1 MSWIGVGLLAA
12 GILAAQGISTLMR
25 QDRTPEVRF
34 FGALTL
40 LLAGLGL
47 VACGPLFVGRLVL
60 SPELGTVMVE
70 GSLARFALAVGIAGG
85 CVAGGLGWHVARLG
99 AGWAS
104 RLPWLLGVGAGV
116 GVVAATRLLP
126 FNPDDAATLRVYAYD
141 LWWPVPLI
149 WLSVCVVDTAL
160 IVLRAGST
168 LWRWWAATILIS
180 AIGFRALARPTLVD
194 PTSRALWLAALVG
207 SGLSALGLTV
217 TCARR
222 AILAH
227 REGTLHAPSLK
238 RPTLRQSI
246 LLTGLTLVSLSVIF
260 PFVFYLN
267 VDTALLLAMFIIGW
281 TLIAELTEGGPL
293 QKLAQT
299 IVTAEVP
306 HARVLLAE
314 WWRQVRARLT
324 GWAQGLGAHL
334 KGLVSPGSWPAAL
347 LRVIALVVALV
358 VLSEIPNSGKTIIEP
373 FNASRPTGPD
383 KVGRAFSDRLFHDL
397 GLLDQQLQPSV
408 VTPEGGAG
416 KIRYVTMGVG
426 TEMTNAALGEMKDIA
441 VAGVHIPLTLL
452 VAPVQGPMHALLNVR
467 VITGNVE
474 ADRRSYTVLASA
486 STGMTWTASV
496 PRDGSKVADTSAAD
510 DAATDLAERLAFK
523 IISTDRRFTPLGMT
537 TSWDAFQAFR
547 EGLEAWSDF
556 KARNE
561 ADAQTYD
568 GLTRAIARFQEATKQ
583 DPAFAL
589 AHYRLGVALEDD
601 GQPMAAAQAFRAAL
615 SADPHFVAGYNAL
628 AYHLFFFDDYYYATA
643 AALPPKAP
651 STEVARQARRDEARA
666 LWQRAI
672 LLAEGDAQTKASA
685 YYGLCRYALEARQFG
700 AAYFYCTRAGKI
712 YAELSREVL
721 SALRGRDAEASALN
735 ALGVALELS
744 DALHEDSVAE
754 DEWSCQA
761 REVAASG
768 TVKRATITHSW
779 YAATALPYYRR
790 AIALQPNDLT
800 VQCNAASTAYVLG
813 DTHPMRALE
822 SLAAAHRTL
831 ADGYRESAKGAGS
844 DTVASASYRLALE
857 QYQRAIELDP
867 ADVVSLNG
875 YAYAFWSWRL
885 GWPASREPTTAMA
898 ESAEAHARSAVTLT
912 ATQRS
917 ALEAIVRSTL
927 GEVLLAEARPHEAI
941 VELRYI
947 LDHNL
952 APKHAS
958 YDELRW
964 DLAEADLC
972 AAHNDEDA
980 RLTDSR
986 HIQAMKM
993 EAGELLEG
1001 IRHNEEP
1008 REFRPFSNAP
1018 RRLDPAHTQLACQ
1031 RRFALQSV
1039 GDSAETWFRLLEGRP
1054 HYSAYKICR
1063 WLGVLGDAYDG
1074 SLEPLDSLWLHVW
1087 GSGVDGRIRV
1097 GDAPRDAI
1105 FLSYTPR
1112 NSHGEYLA
1120 RLENAAGGPAS
1131 GAYEIATFAN
1141 DRPDRCPRNQI
1152 ELTFIRER

>member
-25 QDRTPEVRF
+25 QDRTPVVRF

-426 TEMTNAALGEMKDIA
+426 AGMTHAAVVGC
-441 VAGVHIPLTLL
+441 VSGVPRGTRSLERL
-452 VAPVQGPMHALLNVR
+452 QGSERSRCPDV
-467 VITGNVE
+467 
-474 ADRRSYTVLASA
+474 RRSH
-486 STGMTWTASV
+486 
-496 PRDGSKVADTSAAD
+496 PRHCPLSGSDQAGS
-510 DAATDLAERLAFK
+510 RL
-523 IISTDRRFTPLGMT
+523 
-537 TSWDAFQAFR
+537 
-547 EGLEAWSDF
+547 
-556 KARNE
+556 
-561 ADAQTYD
+561 
-568 GLTRAIARFQEATKQ
+568 RA
-583 DPAFAL
+583 
-589 AHYRLGVALEDD
+589 G
-601 GQPMAAAQAFRAAL
+601 
-615 SADPHFVAGYNAL
+615 
-628 AYHLFFFDDYYYATA
+628 
-643 AALPPKAP
+643 ALPPRSGP
-651 STEVARQARRDEARA
+651 RGRRPADGR
-666 LWQRAI
+666 
-672 LLAEGDAQTKASA
+672 
-685 YYGLCRYALEARQFG
+685 
-700 AAYFYCTRAGKI
+700 RAGVPRGV
-712 YAELSREVL
+712 ERRP
-721 SALRGRDAEASALN
+721 ALRGRL
-735 ALGVALELS
+735 
-744 DALHEDSVAE
+744 
-754 DEWSCQA
+754 
-761 REVAASG
+761 
-768 TVKRATITHSW
+768 
-779 YAATALPYYRR
+779 
-790 AIALQPNDLT
+790 
-800 VQCNAASTAYVLG
+800 
-813 DTHPMRALE
+813 
-822 SLAAAHRTL
+822 
-831 ADGYRESAKGAGS
+831 
-844 DTVASASYRLALE
+844 
-857 QYQRAIELDP
+857 
-867 ADVVSLNG
+867 
-875 YAYAFWSWRL
+875 
-885 GWPASREPTTAMA
+885 
-898 ESAEAHARSAVTLT
+898 
-912 ATQRS
+912 
-917 ALEAIVRSTL
+917 
-927 GEVLLAEARPHEAI
+927 
-941 VELRYI
+941 
-947 LDHNL
+947 
-952 APKHAS
+952 
-958 YDELRW
+958 
-964 DLAEADLC
+964 
-972 AAHNDEDA
+972 
-980 RLTDSR
+980 
-986 HIQAMKM
+986 
-993 EAGELLEG
+993 
-1001 IRHNEEP
+1001 
-1008 REFRPFSNAP
+1008 
-1018 RRLDPAHTQLACQ
+1018 
-1031 RRFALQSV
+1031 
-1039 GDSAETWFRLLEGRP
+1039 
-1054 HYSAYKICR
+1054 
-1063 WLGVLGDAYDG
+1063 
-1074 SLEPLDSLWLHVW
+1074 
-1087 GSGVDGRIRV
+1087 
-1097 GDAPRDAI
+1097 
-1105 FLSYTPR
+1105 
-1112 NSHGEYLA
+1112 
-1120 RLENAAGGPAS
+1120 
-1131 GAYEIATFAN
+1131 
-1141 DRPDRCPRNQI
+1141 
-1152 ELTFIRER
+1152 